1 MTQPPETPPTPQP
14 AGEAPGPLA
23 EWIDRVIATL
33 IDFVFIVAAAILVFI
48 AGEIIGVVSSA
59 LEILVDTLGYV
70 VISAYGL
77 YLGYLEGIRG
87 QSPGK
92 AVRGLKV
99 VKISDGQLLG
109 GGMGIV
115 RRIAHIVDA
124 VICYLGFLLPLVD
137 ARKQT
142 IADKMVETV
151 VLRDQE
157 THPFSQKI
165 FMP

>member
-1 MTQPPETPPTPQP
+1 MTQPPETPPIPQP
-14 AGEAPGPLA
+14 AGEVPGPLA

-33 IDFVFIVAAAILVFI
+33 IDFVFIVAGAIVVFI
-48 AGEIIGVVSSA
+48 AGAILGAISDILGALVSFA
-59 LEILVDTLGYV
+59 GYTV
-70 VISAYGL
+70 LAVYGL

-109 GGMGIV
+109 GGMGVV
-115 RRIAHIVDA
+115 RRIAHIVDSL
-124 VICYLGFLLPLVD
+124 VCYLGYLLPLVD

-142 IADKMVETV
+142 IADKMLETV